1 MGNVFMC
8 NVFCQETLF
17 LKWADTLGHN
27 RRVKNWFGTDGIRG
41 VAGERLSA
49 ELALAL
55 GKALG
60 RLAQEEKLPPSL
72 VVGQDSRVS
81 GDMLAHALAA
91 GASAMGLEVTLL
103 GLCPTPAVSLAARG
117 GGHGFGV
124 MVSASHNPVQDNGL
138 KVFGGDGFKLT
149 DAREARVGAL
159 LNEALAGT
167 LAGAGV
173 GVAMGDIRPAAHG
186 VEDYIAA
193 IKKRLPEGLA
203 PMRLGLDC
211 AHGAACHAAH
221 AVFDDTPHELVWLSD
236 TPDGHRINVKCG
248 STDLNQLKT
257 SVKSLGLGLGFAF
270 DGDADRLL
278 VVDDRGET
286 VDGDLLMFLLATWL
300 KSRGLLKENL
310 LVTTQ
315 MSNIGLDAALAAEGI
330 AVDRTEVGDRYVLE
344 RMRERGGVL
353 GGEQSGHL
361 IYLDAGFTGDGILS
375 AVLILAAL
383 ADGFSIQKAAA
394 KMTLKKQR
402 LTNRRLSAPIQL
414 KDFPA
419 ITTFQQEQNARL
431 GTGARYYVRPS
442 GTEPLMRLL
451 VEADT
456 ESQLDDL
463 TAQGWGVL
471 EEILGERLMG
481 EK

>member
-1 MGNVFMC
+1 MF
-8 NVFCQETLF
+8 FCQGTGF
-17 LKWADTLGHN
+17 LKSTGALRHN
-27 RRVKNWFGTDGIRG
+27 PGVKKWFGTDGIRG
-41 VAGERLSA
+41 VAGERLTA

-60 RLAQEEKLPPSL
+60 RLAQEEKLPVSL

-117 GGHGFGV
+117 GGYGFGV

-149 DAREARVGAL
+149 DAREARVEAL

-167 LAGAGV
+167 LSGVGV
-173 GVAMGDIRPAAHG
+173 GVAMGAVRPAAHG
-186 VEDYIAA
+186 VEDYVASV
-193 IKKRLPEGLA
+193 KTLLPGGLVA
-203 PMRLGLDC
+203 MRLGLDC

-248 STDLNQLKT
+248 STDLGQLKA

-278 VVDDRGET
+278 VVDDQGEA

-315 MSNIGLDAALAAEGI
+315 MSNIGLDAALAAQGI

-361 IYLDAGFTGDGILS
+361 IYLGAGTTGDGILS

-383 ADGFSIQKAAA
+383 ADGFSIQQAAA
-394 KMTLKKQR
+394 RMTLKKQR
-402 LTNRRLSAPIQL
+402 LTNRRLSAPIRL
-414 KDFPA
+414 GDFPE
-419 ITTFQQEQNARL
+419 ITAFQQEQNASL

-456 ESQLDDL
+456 DAQLDNL
-463 TAQGWGVL
+463 TAKGWSVL
-471 EEILGERLMG
+471 ENVLGERLVSG
-481 EK
+481 